1 MERRK
6 KYACVIT
13 TMGNCKEVKPLFPSS
28 FEQWLKTATG
38 GKDDSFSLT
47 SAGVTGRDIGENFY
61 NLHLW

>member
-1 MERRK
+1 
-6 KYACVIT
+6 
-13 TMGNCKEVKPLFPSS
+13 MGNCKEVKPLFPSS